1 MVGVAGYARSGKD
14 TFAHA
19 LVEGAGFTRRA
30 LADAIKEDV
39 ARFLGIAVEEVER
52 RKDDLRHLLKWYG
65 TEWRRRECGGDYW
78 IDRLERWLRKDSQC
92 NVYSIARIVV
102 PDVRFPNEA
111 EWVRNQ
117 GGIVVRVV
125 KRGQVSPSDHESER
139 PLPDELVDVTVEV
152 APGDVEGLQARA
164 RMLARVEGWVTP

>member
-1 MVGVAGYARSGKD
+1 MVMVGVAGYARSGKD

-78 IDRLERWLRKDSQC
+78 IRRLKLWCRMHTR
-92 NVYSIARIVV
+92 VARLVV

-111 EWVRNQ
+111 KWIKSQ

-125 KRGQVSPSDHESER
+125 KTGQERPSDHESER
-139 PLPDELVDVTVEV
+139 PLPDELVDRIFTA
-152 APGDVEGLQARA
+152 APGDVD
-164 RMLARVEGWVTP
+164 MLRTHAKALAFGEGWVKP